1 MNELTNKELDS
12 IVEAAKESRNDDND
26 MLKIKE
32 ELDGTDDNS
41 EIVKSSIS
49 TPIDSEISDINTAE
63 CSESDSLDMDLFSG
77 EINMDNISESA
88 LMSKAK
94 NELELTDDEVMC
106 ILNII
111 SEMQKDPHY
120 PVYKNM
126 PDKLKDM
133 VNSVAA
139 TNGLPKSQINAV
151 ARMIML
157 EFINDSE
164 IESIFIDLE
173 KSINEALK
181 IPSIMD
187 LYTEHTQKIMLES
200 IPKAIEEIKDI
211 DPEKANMLSRVKEA
225 FDNSYTFSKAKEE
238 YEKNSRLRK
247 CVRKHEQWFA
257 KSLDEFNYRNEKSNF
272 KMNDVRELPS
282 VLTHI
287 LIDEPKLTANSY
299 KQYGDEPPENVKRI
313 LDLGIA
319 HDDIH
324 KLCVLLCKSC
334 ENLNSKDVIDAA
346 YMYYMMKNI
355 IILKLTNE
363 AKTDFAAELIN
374 NICDTIVFIRNKE
387 AEFNATNMDK
397 SKRKA

>member
-1 MNELTNKELDS
+1 MNELTNTQLDN
-12 IVEAAKESRNDDND
+12 IVEAAKEARPEEND

-32 ELDGTDDNS
+32 EIMEEDFNS
-41 EIVKSSIS
+41 EIVEATTIT
-49 TPIDSEISDINTAE
+49 TPIDSEVSDMNTA
-63 CSESDSLDMDLFSG
+63 
-77 EINMDNISESA
+77 NISESA
-88 LMSKAK
+88 LVSKAK
-94 NELELTDDEVMC
+94 NELDLSDDEVMS

-126 PDKLKDM
+126 PGKLKDM
-133 VNSVAA
+133 VNAVAA
-139 TNGLPKSQINAV
+139 TNGLPKSQINAL
-151 ARMIML
+151 ARMIMY
-157 EFINDSE
+157 EFVNDSE
-164 IESIFIDLE
+164 VESIFIDLE

-211 DPEKANMLSRVKEA
+211 DPEKADMLSKVKDA
-225 FDNSYTFSKAKEE
+225 FERSYTFSEAKAE
-238 YEKNSRLRK
+238 YERNSRLRK
-247 CVRKHEQWFA
+247 CVRKHDQWFT

-282 VLTHI
+282 VLAHV
-287 LIDEPKLTANSY
+287 LIEEPKLTANSY
-299 KQYGDEPPENVKRI
+299 KQYGDEPPENVKKI
-313 LDLGIA
+313 LDLDITQ
-319 HDDIH
+319 DDIS

-334 ENLNSKDVIDAA
+334 ENLDSKYVIDAA

-397 SKRKA
+397 SKRKS